1 MFGRPAPPRR
11 PRPGPGSPSGRG
23 VLALFANVSDPGVHS
38 TSPQRWPNRRLA
50 ALPAGCAPRPR
61 AGEGP
66 VNARLGSV
74 AVLPPP
80 PRLLPEGQ
88 QSSGSPR
95 GLPGP
100 RAGAAAPP
108 RPGPPPPG
116 PVLLTRC
123 HWRPWAW
130 RMPSPGPGTL
140 APSSSSWMFDMLQAS
155 RSAAPPP
162 EKGLRE
168 PPYPK
173 RRACPLPVTAP
184 ITSEN
189 RPVFLPRHLLTSRPR
204 SHPGQLVLVPSAAV
218 GGRVA
223 APTVQG

>member
-1 MFGRPAPPRR
+1 MFGPPAPPRR

-140 APSSSSWMFDMLQAS
+140 APSSSSWMFDMLRAS

-168 PPYPK
+168 PPYPSDEL
-173 RRACPLPVTAP
+173 AHSLSP
-184 ITSEN
+184 
-189 RPVFLPRHLLTSRPR
+189 
-204 SHPGQLVLVPSAAV
+204 HP
-218 GGRVA
+218 
-223 APTVQG
+223 